1 MRRRTSAELS
11 SCAWN
16 AAQKHKGGQASLRP
30 TPNPPTQPHKGRTAA
45 NAVRGSM
52 SPPRCF
58 SAPTRVIHRARRC
71 TCMYE
76 CTLTMYAHKNTFGVQ
91 NRVSSAPRVARA
103 FQTYRPRMI
112 WVWVQGHRHHQA
124 HHPRAPQ
131 PFLFLEGIPLVKGY
145 LEARD
150 TFGGIPLARDTFS
163 RNTLSGH
170 IWPGTH

>member
-1 MRRRTSAELS
+1 
-11 SCAWN
+11 
-16 AAQKHKGGQASLRP
+16 
-30 TPNPPTQPHKGRTAA
+30 
-45 NAVRGSM
+45 
-52 SPPRCF
+52 
-58 SAPTRVIHRARRC
+58 
-71 TCMYE
+71 
-76 CTLTMYAHKNTFGVQ
+76 MYAHKNTFGVQ

-163 RNTLSGH
+163 RNTRVHVRQELERERE
-170 IWPGTH
+170 PGAPPLAVIT